1 MPTPIFSWHQQLWED
16 FMRRIVQNRV
26 PHALLLY
33 GQAGSGKL
41 QFGLALAEL
50 RLCTT
55 ANSSSTASTPSP
67 TACGECSSCKLFRA
81 GTHSDFTLLQ
91 PEEGKSILSVDAM
104 REMVAGAA
112 YTPQISPRRVVV
124 INPAESMNRN
134 SANSLLKTLEEPPGD
149 TNIILISH
157 TPSMLLPTI
166 RSRCQQIAFPP
177 PSSAEAAQWLQEQG
191 VSAEEVAEVLQLAE
205 GAPLHALTLASSDQR
220 EHNKLMGEELNALQR
235 GQANPIKVAYRWAN
249 KKNDPVLTLRW
260 LQQRVD
266 LLLKLP
272 IKLSHQLL
280 SNCFSF

>member
-1 MPTPIFSWHQQLWED
+1 
-16 FMRRIVQNRV
+16 
-26 PHALLLY
+26 
-33 GQAGSGKL
+33 
-41 QFGLALAEL
+41 
-50 RLCTT
+50 
-55 ANSSSTASTPSP
+55 
-67 TACGECSSCKLFRA
+67 
-81 GTHSDFTLLQ
+81 
-91 PEEGKSILSVDAM
+91 
-104 REMVAGAA
+104 MVAGAA

-260 LQQRVD
+260 LQQRVVSIIKTAYKVESPASQQLFLFLD
-266 LLLKLP
+266 KVNESLSLANSPLNKELMFETLLLDWSKLR
-272 IKLSHQLL
+272 S
-280 SNCFSF
+280 